1 MKKFMS
7 ISEVQ
12 NLNIIEKV
20 LLYKVSLNVDP
31 LFSKTIYE
39 EIKFKSQLNKFN
51 EDLEKKNFDTILHS
65 SKIDQENNLDSPISQ

>member
-20 LLYKVSLNVDP
+20 LLYKVSLKVDP
-31 LFSKTIYE
+31 LFAKTIYE
-39 EIKFKSQLNKFN
+39 EIKFKS
-51 EDLEKKNFDTILHS
+51 
-65 SKIDQENNLDSPISQ
+65 

>member
-1 MKKFMS
+1 MS

-39 EIKFKSQLNKFN
+39 EIKFKS
-51 EDLEKKNFDTILHS
+51 
-65 SKIDQENNLDSPISQ
+65 